1 MSNSS
6 NNTLYTLIA
15 VSLMISSAH
24 ADNPIKGA
32 PSWSTPARGISL
44 ESEDKAQANV
54 VLLLNVS
61 GSSKKY
67 SQQQIDDK
75 FNAPDWFPNR
85 HGQMPDIVK
94 SGKAPKVWA
103 CASCHLT
110 SGVGHPESASLAGL
124 DSMYLQ
130 RQMKAFSDGSRLD
143 YSGHM
148 NRMSTALS
156 KAEIKEVSDWFSN
169 LPPRKVTKVVETSTV
184 LKTYIDDTR
193 MRLFSQPPTMEA
205 IGTRI
210 IEIPNHL
217 LEVKKRNPEGTFI
230 SYVPQGSVA
239 RGKKLVSTGNGK
251 TIPCSGCHGTD
262 LSGST
267 IAPSIVGNFASYTVR
282 QLHGFKGKT
291 RKGGQAV
298 MMQSV
303 VNGLTDKDI
312 VDISAYLTS
321 LSVN

>member
-1 MSNSS
+1 MSKGS
-6 NNTLYTLIA
+6 NIKCYGLFA
-15 VSLMISSAH
+15 VSLIISSSN
-24 ADNPIKGA
+24 ADNPITGA
-32 PSWSTPARGISL
+32 PHWSTPKRGVAL
-44 ESEDKAQANV
+44 ESNITARDNDKALFTIV
-54 VLLLNVS
+54 
-61 GSSKKY
+61 GSEQHY
-67 SQQQIDDK
+67 TQQQIDDK

-103 CASCHLT
+103 CASCHLS
-110 SGVGHPESASLAGL
+110 SGAGHPESASLAGL
-124 DSMYLQ
+124 DSQYLQ
-130 RQMKAFSDGSRLD
+130 NQMYAFADDSRLD

-148 NRMSTALS
+148 NRMSKALS

-169 LPPRKVTKVVETSTV
+169 IPPRKVTKVVETSTV
-184 LKTYIDDTR
+184 LKTYIDDAR

-210 IEIPNHL
+210 IEIPDHL

-230 SYVPQGSVA
+230 SYVPEGSVA

-267 IAPSIVGNFASYTVR
+267 SAPSIVGNFASYTVR

-291 RKGGQAV
+291 RNGGQAV

-303 VNGLTDKDI
+303 VNGLTDEDI
-312 VDISAYLTS
+312 IDISAYLTS

>member
-1 MSNSS
+1 MSNGS
-6 NNTLYTLIA
+6 NIKFYGFIA
-15 VSLMISSAH
+15 VSLMISSSY

-32 PSWSTPARGISL
+32 PHWSTPKRGVAL
-44 ESEDKAQANV
+44 ESNNTARDNDKALFTIV
-54 VLLLNVS
+54 
-61 GSSKKY
+61 GSDQHY
-67 SQQQIDDK
+67 TQQQIDDK

-85 HGQMPDIVK
+85 HDQMPDIVK

-103 CASCHLT
+103 CASCHLS
-110 SGVGHPESASLAGL
+110 SGSGHPESASLAGL
-124 DSMYLQ
+124 DSQYLQ
-130 RQMKAFSDGSRLD
+130 NQMYAFANGSRLD

-148 NRMSTALS
+148 NRMSKALS
-156 KAEIKEVSDWFSN
+156 KVEIKEVSDWFSN

-210 IEIPNHL
+210 IEIPDHL